1 MAGQLIVSVSG
12 VRGETLEDVERF
24 RASLEGRGVPI
35 SLLVAPR
42 RKDDY
47 RLESDVATVTWLAA
61 CREQGSAI
69 VLHGY
74 NGPANL
80 PAHEANLRLMGAD
93 RILEHLNLR
102 TRLFAAP
109 GRSVSEGTLKML
121 PRNGFRLM
129 SGWQGVTD
137 LVTGRTQRD
146 RLLGIGAGLLT
157 EPWWCKTVLLSADR
171 MARRGGIVRLTIS
184 GGQLAKKD
192 SRKAMLDAVEIALIH
207 GCTPSVY
214 QWTGAKASEAA

>member
-12 VRGETLEDVERF
+12 IRDQTLDDVERF
-24 RASLEGRGVPI
+24 RTRLLEREVPI
-35 SLLVAPR
+35 SLLVEPR
-42 RKDDY
+42 RKDGY
-47 RLESDVATVTWLAA
+47 RLESEVATVDWLTAR
-61 CREQGSAI
+61 REQGEAI

-102 TRLFAAP
+102 TRLFASP
-109 GRSVSEGTLKML
+109 GWTVSGGTLKML

-129 SGWQGVTD
+129 AGWQGVTD
-137 LVTGRTQRD
+137 LVTGQAQRD
-146 RLLGIGAGLLT
+146 RLLGIGAGFLT

-171 MARRGGIVRLTIS
+171 IARRGGTVRLTIS
-184 GGQLAKKD
+184 GKQLAKKD
-192 SRKAMLDAVEIALIH
+192 SWKAMLDAVESALIH

-214 QWTGAKASEAA
+214 RWTGAKASKAA

>member
-12 VRGETLEDVERF
+12 IRDQTLDDVERF
-24 RASLEGRGVPI
+24 RTRLLEREVPI
-35 SLLVAPR
+35 SLLVEPR
-42 RKDDY
+42 RKDGY
-47 RLESDVATVTWLAA
+47 RLESEVATVDWLTAR
-61 CREQGSAI
+61 REQGEAI

-93 RILEHLNLR
+93 RILEHLSLR
-102 TRLFAAP
+102 TRLFASP
-109 GRSVSEGTLKML
+109 GWTVSGGTLKML

-129 SGWQGVTD
+129 AGWQGVTD
-137 LVTGRTQRD
+137 LVTGQAQRD
-146 RLLGIGAGLLT
+146 RLLGIGAGFLT

-171 MARRGGIVRLTIS
+171 IARRGGTVRLTIS
-184 GGQLAKKD
+184 GKQLAKKD
-192 SRKAMLDAVEIALIH
+192 SWKAMLDAVESALIH

-214 QWTGAKASEAA
+214 RWTGAKASKAA